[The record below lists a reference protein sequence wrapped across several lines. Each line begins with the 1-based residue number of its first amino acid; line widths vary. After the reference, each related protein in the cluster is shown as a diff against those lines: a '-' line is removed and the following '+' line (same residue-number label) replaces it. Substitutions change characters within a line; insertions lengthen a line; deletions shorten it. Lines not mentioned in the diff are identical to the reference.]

1 MRRDIVVVVGA
12 LTVTLLASG
21 CSTFRDREWGSC
33 AVGGAVIGAAVGG
46 ITSGVALNNTGS
58 PSDGERAGAIIG
70 GTLVGGGL
78 GAVLGHAVCDPIPE
92 PPAPKVAQVP
102 PPPPPPSKTKIATLK
117 GPNFAFD
124 KATLTP
130 EGEHLLDQAV
140 KTMQDNPSITV
151 TCEGYTD
158 SVGSDAYNLKLSQR
172 RADAAKAYLVKK
184 GIAASRIKTKGHGKA
199 DPVASNATAEG
210 RAENRRVEIVVD

>member
-1 MRRDIVVVVGA
+1 MRRDIVVVAGG

-21 CSTFRDREWGSC
+21 CSTFRDREWSTC

-78 GAVLGHAVCDPIPE
+78 GGILGHAICDPIPE

-102 PPPPPPSKTKIATLK
+102 PPPPPPKTKIATLK

-124 KATLTP
+124 KAVLTAD
-130 EGEHLLDQAV
+130 GERLLDQAV

-151 TCEGYTD
+151 TCNGYTD
-158 SVGSDAYNLKLSQR
+158 SVGSDGYNLKLSER
-172 RADAAKAYLVKK
+172 RADAARAYLLKK
-184 GIAASRIKTKGHGKA
+184 GVAATRVKSRGFGKA
-199 DPVASNATAEG
+199 EPVASNATAEG

>member
-1 MRRDIVVVVGA
+1 MRRDIVVVVGG
-12 LTVTLLASG
+12 LTLTLLASG

-70 GTLVGGGL
+70 GTVVGGGL
-78 GAVLGHAVCDPIPE
+78 GAILGHAVCDPIPE
-92 PPAPKVAQVP
+92 PPAPKVAQAP
-102 PPPPPPSKTKIATLK
+102 PPPPAKTKIATLK
-117 GPNFAFD
+117 GPNFAFN
-124 KATLTP
+124 KAVLTP
-130 EGEHLLDQAV
+130 EGERILDQAV
-140 KTMQDNPSITV
+140 KTMQDNPTITA
-151 TCEGYTD
+151 TCNGYTD
-158 SVGSDAYNLKLSQR
+158 SVGSDAYNVKLSQR
-172 RADAAKAYLVKK
+172 RADAAKDYLVKK
-184 GIAASRIKTKGHGKA
+184 GIAATRLKTDGHGKA